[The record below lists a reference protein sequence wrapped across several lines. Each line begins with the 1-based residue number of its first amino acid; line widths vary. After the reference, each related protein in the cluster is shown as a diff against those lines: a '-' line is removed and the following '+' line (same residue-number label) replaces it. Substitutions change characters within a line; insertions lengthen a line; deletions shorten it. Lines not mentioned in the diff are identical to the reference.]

1 MINIRMG
8 KWSDDR
14 GSMTLEAALI
24 LPFFMAFV
32 FALTAMIQLSVAE
45 LALQSAVSE
54 TAKQIAAHLHPVRLM
69 YGEAKSKVQGSKAGS
84 AIQEMTNRVVDARGK
99 LTGAEDFIEQYEKY
113 IPGPIVDLAAW
124 EKARREQLEQAG
136 TEKMDDMKRQI
147 VDPALCRAFQPIVM
161 HYANKNILKGE
172 RLQIEQ
178 LTVPGLESGGN
189 DYIGIQAKYLVKLPI
204 PFIHKTVEIRKKAYE
219 RVWVGES

>member
-1 MINIRMG
+1 M
-8 KWSDDR
+8 
-14 GSMTLEAALI
+14 EAAIL

-32 FALTAMIQLSVAE
+32 FALIAMIQLSVAE

-54 TAKQIAAHLHPVRLM
+54 SAKEIAARMYPVRLL
-69 YGEAKSKVQGSKAGS
+69 YGEAKSKVQESKAGS
-84 AIQEMTNRVVDARGK
+84 TVQEITNRVMDARGK
-99 LTGAEDFIEQYEKY
+99 LIGTEDFIERYETY
-113 IPGPIVDLAAW
+113 IPGPIAELAAW

-136 TEKMDDMKRQI
+136 ADGIEDMKQRI

-161 HYANKNILKGE
+161 HYANRKILKAE
-172 RLQIEQ
+172 QLQIEQ

-189 DYIGIQAKYLVKLPI
+189 DYIGIQAKYTLKLPI